1 MRCPYHCNRLIFGIP
16 ALFLN
21 VSPAPSNWLLIST
34 IPTLSLMIL
43 YAFNRGLQCAN
54 KLVTQG
60 SHVCFRCIYICPTS
74 PPCLCDAASAK
85 LTTYSCGFALQHIS
99 SVFSP
104 WFFFATEDLLKA
116 NSGLMQRAKEKGKEI
131 LMLCLFRT
139 FFSLSFSPIFPPLS
153 HSQSSD

>member
-34 IPTLSLMIL
+34 IPILSLMIL

-54 KLVTQG
+54 ELVTQG

-74 PPCLCDAASAK
+74 PPRLCDAASAK
-85 LTTYSCGFALQHIS
+85 LTTYSCGVALQHIS
-99 SVFSP
+99 SVFSA
-104 WFFFATEDLLKA
+104 WFFATEDLLKA

-131 LMLCLFRT
+131 LMSFQNLLFSQ
-139 FFSLSFSPIFPPLS
+139 FFSYFSSSLSLSIF
-153 HSQSSD
+153 